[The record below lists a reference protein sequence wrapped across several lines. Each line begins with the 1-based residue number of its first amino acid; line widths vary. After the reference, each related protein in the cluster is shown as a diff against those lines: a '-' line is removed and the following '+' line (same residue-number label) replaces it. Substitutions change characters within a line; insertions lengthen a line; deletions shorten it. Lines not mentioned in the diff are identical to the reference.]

1 MAVFYNQATL
11 SYNGNVTGSNITTG
25 EIVATLS
32 ADKNAV
38 SDTYTGMGDITYAVS
53 LVNSGSTDFTGLTV
67 TDDLGR
73 YTLPNGVTEVVPLN
87 YIADTVNY
95 YVNGVKQ
102 ADPEVSAEEPL
113 TIEGIRVPA
122 GGNALIL
129 YTARPNQFAPVGA
142 DAAITNRASVSGG
155 GLVNPV
161 TAEETITHST
171 EPNLTI
177 SKSLD
182 PLVVSENGTVTYTF
196 TIQNYGSTAAES
208 GDNAVFRD
216 TFDPILNIS
225 SVTFNGTPWVNGTDY
240 TYSTANGEFT
250 PQDGRIT
257 VPAAT
262 YSQDETTG
270 VWAIQPGTSTL
281 VITGAISSAAN
292 TSPADTPAAN

>member
-53 LVNSGSTDFTGLTV
+53 LVNSGNTDFTDLTV
-67 TDDLGR
+67 TDDSGR
-73 YTLPNGVTEVVPLN
+73 YTLPNSTTEVVPLN
-87 YIADTVNY
+87 YVPDTVNY
-95 YVNGVKQ
+95 FVNGVKQ
-102 ADPEVSAEEPL
+102 ADPVVSSEDPL

-122 GGNALIL
+122 NGNALIL
-129 YTARPNQFAPVGA
+129 YTARPNQYAPLGT
-142 DAAITNRASVSGG
+142 DASITNRASVTGG

-171 EPNLTI
+171 DANLTI

-196 TIQNYGSTAAES
+196 TIQNDGSTAVEAAE
-208 GDNAVFRD
+208 NAVFRD

-225 SVTFNGTPWVNGTDY
+225 SVTFNGTPWVSGTDY

-250 PQDGRIT
+250 SLDGRIT

-270 VWAIQPGTSTL
+270 AWAVQPGTSTL
-281 VITGAISSAAN
+281 VITGTI
-292 TSPADTPAAN
+292 TSPANPPAIN

>member
-38 SDTYTGMGDITYAVS
+38 SDIYTGMGDITYVVS
-53 LVNSGSTDFTGLTV
+53 LVNSGSTDFTDLTV

-73 YTLPNGVTEVVPLN
+73 YTLPNGTTEVVPLT
-87 YIADTVNY
+87 YVPDTVTY
-95 YVNGVKQ
+95 FVNGVKQ

-122 GGNALIL
+122 GGNAIII
-129 YTARPNQFAPVGA
+129 YTARPNQFAPLGT
-142 DAAITNRASVSGG
+142 DASITNTVSVTGDC
-155 GLVNPV
+155 LINPV
-161 TAEETITHST
+161 VAEETVTHST
-171 EPNLTI
+171 EANLTI
-177 SKSLD
+177 SKSLE

-196 TIQNYGSTAAES
+196 TLQNYGSTAVEAA
-208 GDNAVFRD
+208 GNAVFSD

-225 SVTFNGTPWVNGTDY
+225 SVTFNGTPWVSGTDY
-240 TYSTANGEFT
+240 TYSTTDGVFT
-250 PQDGRIT
+250 SLNGRIT

-270 VWAIQPGTSTL
+270 AWAVQPGTSTL
-281 VITGAISSAAN
+281 VITGTICSSAN
-292 TSPADTPAAN
+292 

>member
-38 SDTYTGMGDITYAVS
+38 SDTYTGMGDITYVVS
-53 LVNSGSTDFTGLTV
+53 LVNSGSTDFTDLTV

-73 YTLPNGVTEVVPLN
+73 YTLPDGTTEVVPLT
-87 YIADTVNY
+87 YVPDTVTY

-102 ADPEVSAEEPL
+102 ADPEVSAEDPL
-113 TIEGIRVPA
+113 TIEGVRVPA
-122 GGNALIL
+122 GGNAIII
-129 YTARPNQFAPVGA
+129 YTARQNQFAPLGT
-142 DAAITNRASVSGG
+142 DASITNTVSVTGDC
-155 GLVNPV
+155 LINPV
-161 TAEETITHST
+161 AADETVTHST
-171 EPNLTI
+171 EADLTI

-196 TIQNYGSTAAES
+196 TLQNNGSTAAGAEE
-208 GDNAVFRD
+208 NAIFRD

-225 SVTFNGTPWVNGTDY
+225 SVTFNGTPWVRGTDY
-240 TYSTANGEFT
+240 TYDTATGEFT
-250 PQDGRIT
+250 SLGGRIT

-270 VWAIQPGTSTL
+270 AWAIQPGTSTL
-281 VITGAISSAAN
+281 VITGSICSSAN
-292 TSPADTPAAN
+292 